1 MGFTHKYPYTD
12 IHELNLDWML
22 AKFKEFEDRLDN
34 VQLTILEQIKEYTD
48 ERIAEIQTQVDGL
61 KTDIDSFERQ
71 VEAQL
76 ATVDARYDAFVGEVR
91 AQLQLIRAEVD
102 HFDEVI
108 RNDIAQVNARTDAAI
123 AQNNEYLFE
132 EIGKGII
139 NVKVLNYFT
148 GEYITIQQMFDYLAN
163 FHLENAIT
171 INQLISRDKTYTEL
185 IAYDM
190 SYTELAVNGGTI
202 IQ

>member
-1 MGFTHKYPYTD
+1 MGFINKYPYSD
-12 IHELNLDWML
+12 FHELNLDWVL
-22 AKFKEFEDRLDN
+22 AKLKEFEDRLDN
-34 VQLTILEQIKEYTD
+34 VQLTILDQIKEYTD

-91 AQLQLIRAEVD
+91 AQLQLMRAD
-102 HFDEVI
+102 IAKFDEII
-108 RNDIAQVNARTDAAI
+108 RSDIAQVNARTDAAI
-123 AQNNEYLFE
+123 AQNNEYLLE
-132 EIGKGII
+132 EIGKGVI

-148 GEYITIQQMFDYLAN
+148 GEYVTIQQMFDYLAN
-163 FHLENAIT
+163 FHLESAIT
-171 INQLISRDKTYTEL
+171 INQLIERDKTYTEL

>member
-12 IHELNLDWML
+12 VHELNLDWML

-34 VQLTILEQIKEYTD
+34 IQLTILDQIKEYTD
-48 ERIAEIQTQVDGL
+48 GRIAEIQTQVDGL

-123 AQNNEYLFE
+123 AQNNEYLLE

-148 GEYITIQQMFDYLAN
+148 GEYVTIQQMFDYLAN

-171 INQLISRDKTYTEL
+171 VNQLISRDKTYAEL

>member
-1 MGFTHKYPYTD
+1 MGFIQKYPYTD
-12 IHELNLDWML
+12 FHELNLDWVL

-34 VQLTILEQIKEYTD
+34 VQLTILDQIKEYTD
-48 ERIAEIQTQVDGL
+48 GRIAEIQTQVDGL

-76 ATVDARYDAFVGEVR
+76 ATVDARYDTFVGEVR
-91 AQLQLIRAEVD
+91 AQLQLLRAEVD

-108 RNDIAQVNARTDAAI
+108 RSDIAQVNERTDAAI
-123 AQNNEYLFE
+123 AQNNEYLLE

-148 GEYITIQQMFDYLAN
+148 GEYVTIQQMFDYLAN

-171 INQLISRDKTYTEL
+171 VNQLISRDKTYIEL